1 MIELEKTEKEVS
13 KIKRAK
19 IKIETMSED
28 MEKICKTLSQS
39 SKFFD
44 SQRTFTQINAYI
56 DKHDRLLYADI
67 SNIIYFIWVQRS
79 WSVYFKQIL
88 KWCWSMF

>member
-28 MEKICKTLSQS
+28 MEKICKTLS
-39 SKFFD
+39 
-44 SQRTFTQINAYI
+44 
-56 DKHDRLLYADI
+56 
-67 SNIIYFIWVQRS
+67 
-79 WSVYFKQIL
+79 
-88 KWCWSMF
+88 CE